1 MGIVIK
7 NAYTWQENG
16 DFVRRDLY
24 IEQGRFVE
32 HCSADEVID
41 AAGLYACPGLVDVH
55 THGRAGADFCDADEK
70 ALSKMAADYAANG
83 VTALC
88 PTLASD
94 TAENW
99 KKTAERVAKSGL
111 SAFVGLHLEG
121 CYLAPAKRGAHAA
134 ALLRAPDADEV
145 KALAATVASLPTR
158 VTFAPELDTDGS
170 FAAALGELGILLSM
184 GHTEANYEQAV
195 TAIRRGVTAASHL
208 FNAMPPLHHREGGAV
223 AAALCED
230 IFAELICDGLHIA
243 PEMVKLAYRTKG
255 EKLVLISD
263 SMAGTGCPDG
273 NYSIAGQPVTVK
285 DGIARTADGALAG
298 STADLLDEVRKL
310 AAYAAI
316 PFGKALYAA
325 TAAPAALLGLQGR
338 LGTLQSG
345 ARADLILLDAA
356 SLSTLGARPAC
367 VIQAGIRVN

>member
-24 IEQGRFVE
+24 VDGDRLVE

-55 THGRAGADFCDADEK
+55 THGRASADFCDANDTEL
-70 ALSKMAADYAANG
+70 AKMAADYAANG

-94 TAENW
+94 TFENW
-99 KKTAERVAKSGL
+99 KKAAERVAKSGL

-121 CYLAPAKRGAHAA
+121 CYLAPAKRGAHAT
-134 ALLRAPDADEV
+134 ALLRAPDANEV
-145 KALAATVASLPTR
+145 KTLAAAVAPLPTR
-158 VTFAPELDTDGS
+158 VTYAPELDTDGR
-170 FAAALGELGILLSM
+170 FAAALGSLGVLLSM
-184 GHTEANYEQAV
+184 GHTEADYGQAV

-208 FNAMPPLHHREGGAV
+208 FNAMPPLHHRKGGAV

-243 PEMVKLAYRTKG
+243 PEMVKLTYRAKG

-273 NYSIAGQPVTVK
+273 NYSIAGQPVIVK

-298 STADLLDEVRKL
+298 STANLLDEVRNL
-310 AAYAAI
+310 SAFANI
-316 PFGKALYAA
+316 SFGKALYAA
-325 TAAPAALLGLQGR
+325 TAAPAALLGMQGR

-356 SLSTLGARPAC
+356 SLSALGARPAR
-367 VIQAGIRVN
+367 VMQAGALVN